1 MVPFNLFLWVLHYV
15 SEKKRQGKKK
25 KSGAER
31 DKEMK
36 NKMFFVS
43 SPQNG
48 PDTQLTRTTRRN
60 KLITS

>member
-1 MVPFNLFLWVLHYV
+1 MGTPLCQWK
-15 SEKKRQGKKK
+15 EKAGEK

-48 PDTQLTRTTRRN
+48 PDTQLMRTTQE
-60 KLITS
+60 K